1 MEELREWCVC
11 VCFGAVGCCAA
22 QLLVPS
28 NGVGR
33 LFRLLTATLFICCL
47 TVPLLNMRADL
58 SLNAAWLPQE
68 VVAEELEER
77 VNEQLCRQVE
87 KTVTQLANEC
97 LAQRGIRAEKITVQ
111 TDISSE
117 GSICIEQVVLV
128 VDKQNVSVALAVRD
142 VLRQQ
147 LGAPVSVSAA

>member
-1 MEELREWCVC
+1 MEQLREWCVC

-22 QLLVPS
+22 QLLAPPK
-28 NGVGR
+28 GAGR
-33 LFRLLTATLFICCL
+33 LFRLLAATMFICCL
-47 TVPLLNMRADL
+47 ASPLLSMRADL
-58 SLNAAWLPQE
+58 ALQAEWLPQK
-68 VVAEELEER
+68 VVVEELEKR

-87 KTVTQLANEC
+87 ETVQQLATEC
-97 LAQRGIRAEKITVQ
+97 LEQRGITAEKITVQ